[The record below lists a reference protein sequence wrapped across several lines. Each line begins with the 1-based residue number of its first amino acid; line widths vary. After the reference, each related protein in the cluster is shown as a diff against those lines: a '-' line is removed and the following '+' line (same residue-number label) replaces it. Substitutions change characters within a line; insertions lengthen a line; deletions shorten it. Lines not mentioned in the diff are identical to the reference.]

1 MVEWNKINVKLSNSQ
16 LNKLK
21 SAVKNRTRVALRV
34 SIKISDGYEFETT
47 FRTKFWSSKNLI
59 PYFQSKCCWG
69 NKETSVLPIEVFSS

>member
-1 MVEWNKINVKLSNSQ
+1 M
-16 LNKLK
+16 
-21 SAVKNRTRVALRV
+21 

-47 FRTKFWSSKNLI
+47 FRTKFRSSKNLI

>member
-34 SIKISDGYEFETT
+34 SIKTSDGYEFETT
-47 FRTKFWSSKNLI
+47 FRSSKNLI